1 MASCNLNRCSAYSE
15 DVRWTLDY
23 SSVQIASNLNVH
35 RSTVDRI
42 LQVFQSTGSV
52 SKKKYPKEAAF
63 KVITPACAMFI
74 LNLVTSKPA
83 IYLHEIQAAVEESLL
98 VDVHISTIGHFLST
112 SGFTWQKLR
121 YVALQRD
128 D

>member
-1 MASCNLNRCSAYSE
+1 MGSCNPDHCSAYSE
-15 DVRWTLDY
+15 DGRIVWQKHALDY

-52 SKKKYPKEAAF
+52 SKKNYLKEAAF
-63 KVITPACAMFI
+63 KVITPMFI
-74 LNLVTSKPA
+74 LNLITGKPE

-98 VDVHISTIGHFLST
+98 VDVYISTIGHFLSK
-112 SGFTWQKLR
+112 SGFTR
-121 YVALQRD
+121 
-128 D
+128 

>member
-35 RSTVDRI
+35 RSTMDRI

-52 SKKKYPKEAAF
+52 SKKYPKEAAF